1 MAPHKTAD
9 AALRCARSQARP
21 ARRPGD
27 EAPGRRG
34 TPDFGGRPFEQCC
47 HSDARLAP
55 VFASRGDR
63 GGTRTPV
70 LLPHCSSE
78 RDAYPHL
85 ISAKRTPGT
94 VACDDNDKPCWSP
107 ALTIAGVRGICD
119 GSDEKSRKSGVL
131 RLKANLRE
139 DDRPDKFG
147 FLPHGP
153 PCVLISTQ
161 TWAWSL
167 R

>member
-1 MAPHKTAD
+1 MPD
-9 AALRCARSQARP
+9 EVVPARP
-21 ARRPGD
+21 LY
-27 EAPGRRG
+27 G
-34 TPDFGGRPFEQCC
+34 TPQNRRRCVALCSEPGGAPLISAGGLSNCAAVQTPGSRRFLPAEATGAVHEPPF
-47 HSDARLAP
+47 
-55 VFASRGDR
+55 
-63 GGTRTPV
+63 
-70 LLPHCSSE
+70 LLPHYSSE

-85 ISAKRTPGT
+85 ISVKRTPGT

-131 RLKANLRE
+131 RLKVNLRE

-153 PCVLISTQ
+153 PGVLISTQ
-161 TWAWSL
+161 TWTWSL